1 MKDCVNC
8 NVTKVVGSI
17 FGTLTLGAI
26 LFFSCGKAEEKK
38 DAAAGTGDKGDVEIH
53 LTFEAYADNTV
64 ETFNV
69 YAGTSK
75 DTLELADGFTTTN
88 TDFDHANPEI
98 TLFSAGNTVLTTL
111 LGGQG
116 CFQLKAVK
124 ADVESD
130 GSNVVCT
137 DL

>member
-1 MKDCVNC
+1 MKDCKTC
-8 NVTKVVGSI
+8 NVSKIVGGVAGALAV
-17 FGTLTLGAI
+17 GTL

-38 DAAAGTGDKGDVEIH
+38 DAATGTGDKGNVEIR
-53 LTFEAYADNTV
+53 LTFDAYADNTV
-64 ETFNV
+64 ETFQI

-75 DTLELADGFTTTN
+75 DTLEVAQSYTTTN
-88 TDFDHANPEI
+88 TEFDHASPEI
-98 TLFSAGNTVLTTL
+98 TLESDGNEVITAL

-116 CFQLKAVK
+116 CFQLRAVK
-124 ADVESD
+124 DGVESD